1 MVCVFADVPL
11 PFCKEVGQ
19 GSSLSNHPKTMVRLQ
34 KHKPYNFFHCTK
46 SLLRRATF
54 GSFIKLLCSIVTKC
68 SAAPSPAT
76 PGTNFSPQPPVGCA
90 TETEQ
95 CGSVKYAFKYAQC
108 CSTPTFPGPGCRSRP
123 SVHRCRAADPAYT
136 NTDNDKA
143 YKLLKQ
149 TANITFS
156 SPTFG
161 VLAFLSFTY
170 KYVVHADGSIGNS
183 DVKHFH
189 ITAVK
194 QYHFYS
200 SFVAY
205 SESGS
210 TDNFATS
217 FFLFPL
223 EIMVLLTVGLG
234 Y

>member
-1 MVCVFADVPL
+1 MHNVAVHVLFLARAA
-11 PFCKEVGQ
+11 
-19 GSSLSNHPKTMVRLQ
+19 TAVRL
-34 KHKPYNFFHCTK
+34 YTDVVRRI
-46 SLLRRATF
+46 LRIQTQITIRPT
-54 GSFIKLLCSIVTKC
+54 SYSNKLPISRSHLPL
-68 SAAPSPAT
+68 SA
-76 PGTNFSPQPPVGCA
+76 F
-90 TETEQ
+90 
-95 CGSVKYAFKYAQC
+95 
-108 CSTPTFPGPGCRSRP
+108 
-123 SVHRCRAADPAYT
+123 
-136 NTDNDKA
+136 
-143 YKLLKQ
+143 
-149 TANITFS
+149 
-156 SPTFG
+156 
-161 VLAFLSFTY
+161 LAFLSFTY

-234 Y
+234 YEPHSGRMVLL